1 MLASEKCMVFM
12 IEMQKFDFCREG
24 QRVLYDN
31 LNLTLEIFAGDEIF
45 YHFKVLRGA
54 RDFIRC
60 LPLINK
66 ISKYLHTK
74 SFEFTLYYVE

>member
-1 MLASEKCMVFM
+1 M

-31 LNLTLEIFAGDEIF
+31 LILTLKIFAGDDHF
-45 YHFKVLRGA
+45 YPFKVLRGA
-54 RDFIRC
+54 RDFICC

-66 ISKYLHTK
+66 IKILIHK
-74 SFEFTLYYVE
+74 KL